1 MTTDGGGWTL
11 IMTNSTKIGWSNA
24 NAIALNTGT
33 PSITSNYSIIG
44 WADYIKRS
52 ASGFQY
58 MIDAVTRRSYGGIW
72 TANGD
77 YSFTKTDNTQTNVT
91 RNKIFGNWDYHDEG
105 IEERMPWYSPGNWG
119 LITTSLYSD
128 SIFWGTLITTHTH
141 TWSPAPYISKVCA
154 PCNEYPGII
163 WYWVR

>member
-1 MTTDGGGWTL
+1 
-11 IMTNSTKIGWSNA
+11 
-24 NAIALNTGT
+24 
-33 PSITSNYSIIG
+33 
-44 WADYIKRS
+44 
-52 ASGFQY
+52 
-58 MIDAVTRRSYGGIW
+58 MIDAGTRGSFGGIW